1 MKTWVMMF
9 LLAQIT
15 SSCIA
20 PKNLTKHKAITR
32 EFLAS
37 LKPGK
42 RYLFELKIGI
52 KQVVKIGQVKG
63 DRFTAQIYGK
73 NTEGEKVWSD
83 YSETFENLQKNV
95 AKISIY
101 KVNPYWTIVA
111 ITMGVVIT
119 GGLGTLSASETSIS
133 PQ

>member
-1 MKTWVMMF
+1 MKTWII
-9 LLAQIT
+9 LLLIAQIT

-32 EFLAS
+32 EFLAG

-52 KQVVKIGQVKG
+52 KQVVKIEQINDDGFV
-63 DRFTAQIYGK
+63 AQIYGK
-73 NTEGEKVWSD
+73 NSDGKKVWSD
-83 YSETFENLQKNV
+83 YSETFETLQKNV

-101 KVNPYWTIVA
+101 KVNPYWTIIAVV
-111 ITMGVVIT
+111 MGVVVT
-119 GGLGTLSASETSIS
+119 GALGTFTVSETSIS
-133 PQ
+133 AQ